1 MLTVGDLVRRPGL
14 DLRVLAGRPGLG
26 REVRWA
32 HVTELADPV
41 PWLRGGELVLTV
53 GHGVGAAPGEQ
64 RAYVRRLYDAG
75 CAALGFALDTWI
87 ETIPEAVLAEAAE
100 LDMPLLRVAGTTP
113 FIAIVEAVADHHAE
127 ARLRAQQRV
136 LAAQDAMARA
146 SLRAGVDGVLRE
158 LAAATGGEAVLFR
171 ANGTSRATSGTGE
184 RPWHGLARSGAAAG
198 AGRPRGMTVLSDD
211 GATILSQSLS
221 MSGTALGRLA
231 LRCAAPVSAHTRMLA
246 NHAASL
252 LAVDLHGARTARR
265 AVHRQRAHVLG
276 LLLDADAAPGVIA
289 HAGRLLPLPAPPME
303 VAVYPSARPDAL
315 LDAAADTV
323 GDVLPDDD
331 ADRVAMCATPDA
343 LVVVVPDT
351 GARPR
356 AGARLLAE
364 LRTALGA
371 DPAAGADRGAG
382 IDKGAGADRPAG
394 HDRRP
399 GHDDTAPV
407 PEAAGACAARS
418 AADLRTAALRA
429 GRAAAVGPGYRHVD
443 DADPLAR
450 LRRAIGPGD
459 AEEFVAQVLGRLRD
473 HDARNGTDLVA
484 TVHRYLDHDAN
495 IEATA
500 RAMGVHRNTLRT
512 RLRTAERVSGRP
524 LTAHH
529 RLELWL
535 ALTLDTTNPPLGEP
549 PAG

>member
-26 REVRWA
+26 RGVRWA

-53 GHGVGAAPGEQ
+53 GHGVGATPGEQ
-64 RAYVRRLYDAG
+64 RDYVGRLYDAG

-87 ETIPEAVLAEAAE
+87 ESVPEGALAAADD
-100 LDMPLLRVAGTTP
+100 LGMPLLRVAGSTP

-146 SLRAGVDGVLRE
+146 SLRAGLGGVLRE

-171 ANGTSRATSGTGE
+171 ANGTARATSGTGD
-184 RPWHGLARSGAAAG
+184 RPWHGLAHSGAAAE

-265 AVHRQRAHVLG
+265 AVHRQRARVLG
-276 LLLDADAAPGVIA
+276 LLLDEEAAPGVVA
-289 HAGRLLPLPAPPME
+289 HAARLLSLPAPPME

-315 LDAAADTV
+315 LDAAADTI
-323 GDVLPDDD
+323 GDVLADGAS

-343 LVVVVPDT
+343 LVVVVPDSEV
-351 GARPR
+351 RPR
-356 AGARLLAE
+356 IGARLLAE
-364 LRTALGA
+364 LRTALGT
-371 DPAAGADRGAG
+371 DRGAG
-382 IDKGAGADRPAG
+382 GDRPGG
-394 HDRRP
+394 HDRHP
-399 GHDDTAPV
+399 GHEDAAPA
-407 PEAAGACAARS
+407 PEVAGACAART
-418 AADLRTAALRA
+418 AADLRAAARRA
-429 GRAAAVGPGYRHVD
+429 ARAAAVGPGYRHVD
-443 DADPLAR
+443 DTDPLAR

-500 RAMGVHRNTLRT
+500 RAIGVHRNTLRA
-512 RLRTAERVSGRP
+512 RLRTVERVSGRS

-535 ALTLDTTNPPLGEP
+535 ALTLDTTAPPGEP